1 LRPQAALGEKNMS
14 TTFLAWIVWLPMVA
28 ATVTDGVIE
37 VRDGNSL
44 RRALADARP
53 GTQIRIAPGT
63 YPPGIFVQGLRGT
76 ADRRIVIE
84 GADPA
89 QPPLFEGGTTG
100 WQLSDCDYVTLRHL
114 AVRGQ
119 SGNGINIDDGGTYDR
134 PSQHLVL
141 ESLHVSKIGPT
152 GNRDGIKLSGVV
164 DFVIRD
170 CTIDGWG
177 GQAVDMVGCHR
188 GLIEGCRLLGREGFS
203 QATGPQTKG
212 GSSQIVIRRC
222 LFIDAGQR
230 AVNVGGST
238 GMAYFR
244 PPGAR
249 YEARDITVESCIF
262 SGSQAPIAFVGVDGA
277 IVRYNTIYHPSRWVM
292 RILQETNEPGFP
304 PSRNGRF
311 EHNLIV
317 FRSAEIAAIVNIG
330 PNTDAGSFRFANN
343 LWYCEDRPQ
352 ASRPQL
358 PSQETDSVYGIDPR
372 LEDPRSNQFRPRNTQ
387 AARFG
392 AHALPQAR

>member
-1 LRPQAALGEKNMS
+1 
-14 TTFLAWIVWLPMVA
+14 
-28 ATVTDGVIE
+28 
-37 VRDGNSL
+37 
-44 RRALADARP
+44 
-53 GTQIRIAPGT
+53 
-63 YPPGIFVQGLRGT
+63 
-76 ADRRIVIE
+76 
-84 GADPA
+84 
-89 QPPLFEGGTTG
+89 
-100 WQLSDCDYVTLRHL
+100 
-114 AVRGQ
+114 VRGQ
-119 SGNGINIDDGGTYDR
+119 SGNGINIDDGGTYDT

-152 GNRDGIKLSGVV
+152 GNNDGIKLSGVV

-170 CTIDGWG
+170 CTIDGWA
-177 GQAVDMVGCHR
+177 GQAIDMVGCHR
-188 GLIEGCRLLGREGFS
+188 GLVEGCRFLGREGFS

-230 AVNVGGST
+230 AVNLGGST

-249 YEARDITVESCIF
+249 YEARDITVEGCVF

-277 IVRYNTIYHPSRWVM
+277 TVRYNTIYHPSRWVM

-317 FRSAEIAAIVNIG
+317 FRAAETAGIVNIG

-352 ASRPQL
+352 ASRPPL
-358 PSQETDSVYGIDPR
+358 PSQETDSVYGIDPQ
-372 LEDPRSNQFRPRNTQ
+372 LEDPRGNQFRPRNTQ

-392 AHALPQAR
+392 AHALPQPK

>member
-1 LRPQAALGEKNMS
+1 MS

-28 ATVTDGVIE
+28 ATVTDGVLE

-44 RRALADARP
+44 QRALADAGP

-63 YPPGIFVQGLRGT
+63 YPAGVFVQGLRGT

-119 SGNGINIDDGGTYDR
+119 SGNGINIDDGGTYDT

-188 GLIEGCRLLGREGFS
+188 GLIEGCRFLGREGFS

-249 YEARDITVESCIF
+249 YEARDITVEGCIF

-277 IVRYNTIYHPSRWVM
+277 TVRYNTIYHPSRWVM

-317 FRSAEIAAIVNIG
+317 FRAAEIAGIVNIG